1 MTGHVTMPITNET
14 GADYF
19 DLAAAQDAIESG
31 APFAF
36 PPFEVVRTRM
46 GATEVTFCVNMVK
59 DAIQNCHRKG
69 EFYEEPE
76 LNALAAALPHGL
88 SMLDVGA
95 NVGNHALF
103 FALFK
108 SASRIVVVEPNPLAM
123 APLVGNVVLNNLTD
137 VIDISALGIGL
148 SDQSEGGYGMNRRV
162 INLGGTPMRPG
173 EGNIEAHAGGDL
185 FQDEAFDFIKIDVEG
200 MEMKVLSG
208 LEKTVNKHKPMMFI
222 EVENDQS
229 DAFMGWVEKMNYSVQ
244 NEWQRYE
251 NNKNY
256 LIAPYNADGKADSNA

>member
-1 MTGHVTMPITNET
+1 MSGTVDMPITNET

-19 DLAAAQDAIESG
+19 DLAAAQDSIESG

-46 GATEVTFCVNMVK
+46 GATNVTFCVNMVK

-69 EFYEEPE
+69 EFYEQPE

-108 SASRIVVVEPNPLAM
+108 SARRVVVIEPNPLAI
-123 APLVGNVVLNNLTD
+123 APLVGNVMLNGLND

-148 SDQSEGGYGMNRRV
+148 SDRSEGGFGMNRRA
-162 INLGGTPMRPG
+162 INLGGTPMRPN
-173 EGNIEAHAGGDL
+173 EGTIEAHAGDDL

-208 LEKTVNKHKPMMFI
+208 LEKTVSTHRPLMFV
-222 EVENDQS
+222 EVENDHI
-229 DAFMGWVEKMNYSVQ
+229 DAFMSWVEKMNYSVQ

-256 LIAPYNADGKADSNA
+256 LIAPNTADGTEGAG